1 MGKLLT
7 TSSLLL
13 MTDSPED
20 LLKPS
25 EMITL
30 ITKEVPKFLRTK
42 TPPEKTSRPPS
53 SVDSWSDSMSSFS
66 ISKLPWMTLS
76 KLRSEPVETPSL
88 SSKNLRKRPTSSR
101 SNSTDTPLMP
111 PNLRTI
117 SSSPKTWKPEPS
129 KPGTTPSPLL
139 SKPRLSSSNTEN
151 GTCPK
156 SIDSETTSKLL
167 MRLLRSSSKNSKVLL
182 MTIDSPKVC
191 SETLTL
197 TPVSTLVKPT
207 GKV

>member
-1 MGKLLT
+1 MG
-7 TSSLLL
+7 
-13 MTDSPED
+13 
-20 LLKPS
+20 
-25 EMITL
+25 
-30 ITKEVPKFLRTK
+30 TK

-53 SVDSWSDSMSSFS
+53 LVDLWSDSMSSFS

-156 SIDSETTSKLL
+156 SIDLETTSKLS
-167 MRLLRSSSKNSKVLL
+167 MRLLRSSSKNSKVLMTSSETNNTSKVVLL

-207 GKV
+207 GKVPLLPVIDN